1 MVMKNAPD
9 HFQINA
15 NIATG
20 YSQLFF
26 DRNFT
31 SFDASGINHKSPYE
45 INGRN
50 YNATQADFAKST
62 FDYTSKKPAPNIIGS
77 LSIGQRFFN
86 K

>member
-9 HFQINA
+9 HFQVNA

-50 YNATQADFAKST
+50 YNATQADF
-62 FDYTSKKPAPNIIGS
+62 SKGTV
-77 LSIGQRFFN
+77 
-86 K
+86 

>member
-1 MVMKNAPD
+1 LDRLEVYKTLTPNLEGDAIGGAVNMVMKNAPD

-31 SFDASGINHKSPYE
+31 SFDASGINHKSP
-45 INGRN
+45 
-50 YNATQADFAKST
+50 
-62 FDYTSKKPAPNIIGS
+62 
-77 LSIGQRFFN
+77 L
-86 K
+86 